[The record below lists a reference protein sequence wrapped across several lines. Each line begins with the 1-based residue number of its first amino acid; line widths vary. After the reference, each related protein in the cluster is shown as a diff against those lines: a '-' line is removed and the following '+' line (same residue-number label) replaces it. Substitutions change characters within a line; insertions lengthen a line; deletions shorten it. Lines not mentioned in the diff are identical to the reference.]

1 MKFLNVRIWLILF
14 GIFLLIG
21 SLSGIG
27 SVESEA
33 SKQWDGVDLTGRTL
47 DIAASVEVVWVL
59 NVALWGA
66 ALIAIS
72 LLVSGHSLARVGVV
86 AIVTVILSQLLVASY
101 LGVTYDYGQSAGGPP
116 WQFFIILALAI
127 VTLVACSV
135 NWKQKPVSV
144 DTSASAQA
152 LSSTSALHQ

>member
-1 MKFLNVRIWLILF
+1 MKFLNVRVWLILF

-66 ALIAIS
+66 AIIVIS

-127 VTLVACSV
+127 VTIVACIV
-135 NWKQKPVSV
+135 NWKPKPVSV
-144 DTSASAQA
+144 DTSASA
-152 LSSTSALHQ
+152 

>member
-1 MKFLNVRIWLILF
+1 MKFLNARIWLIVF

-59 NVALWGA
+59 NIALWGA
-66 ALIAIS
+66 AIIAIA
-72 LLVSGHSLARVGVV
+72 LLVSGHSLARIGVV
-86 AIVTVILSQLLVASY
+86 AIVTVILSQLVVGVY
-101 LGVTYDYGQSAGGPP
+101 LGVTYDYGQSGGPP
-116 WQFFIILALAI
+116 WQFFVILALAI
-127 VTLVACSV
+127 VTLVACIM
-135 NWKQKPVSV
+135 NWKQKPARWDASVS
-144 DTSASAQA
+144 D
-152 LSSTSALHQ
+152 

>member
-1 MKFLNVRIWLILF
+1 VKFLNVRVWLILF

-66 ALIAIS
+66 AIIVIS

-127 VTLVACSV
+127 VTIVACIV
-135 NWKQKPVSV
+135 NWKPKPVSV
-144 DTSASAQA
+144 DTSASA
-152 LSSTSALHQ
+152 

>member
-1 MKFLNVRIWLILF
+1 MKLLNARIWLIVF

-66 ALIAIS
+66 AIIAIA
-72 LLVSGHSLARVGVV
+72 LLVSGHSLARIGVV
-86 AIVTVILSQLLVASY
+86 AIVTVILSQLVVGVY
-101 LGVTYDYGQSAGGPP
+101 LGVTYDYGQSGGPP
-116 WQFFIILALAI
+116 WQFFVILALAI
-127 VTLVACSV
+127 VTLVACIM
-135 NWKQKPVSV
+135 NWKQKPARWDASVS
-144 DTSASAQA
+144 D
-152 LSSTSALHQ
+152 

>member
-1 MKFLNVRIWLILF
+1 VKFLNVRIWLIVF

-66 ALIAIS
+66 AIIAIS

-116 WQFFIILALAI
+116 WQFFIIVALAI
-127 VTLVACSV
+127 VTLVACIA
-135 NWKQKPVSV
+135 NWKPKPVSI
-144 DTSASAQA
+144 DTSASA
-152 LSSTSALHQ
+152 

>member
-1 MKFLNVRIWLILF
+1 MKFLNVRIWLIVF

-66 ALIAIS
+66 AIIVIS

-86 AIVTVILSQLLVASY
+86 AIVTVILSQLVVAAY
-101 LGVTYDYGQSAGGPP
+101 LGITYDYGQSAGGPP
-116 WQFFIILALAI
+116 WQVFIILALAI
-127 VTLVACSV
+127 VTLVACIM
-135 NWKQKPVSV
+135 NWKQKPVRV
-144 DTSASAQA
+144 NASASA
-152 LSSTSALHQ
+152 

>member
-1 MKFLNVRIWLILF
+1 MKFLNVRVWLIVF

-33 SKQWDGVDLTGRTL
+33 SKQWDGVDLRGRTL

-66 ALIAIS
+66 AIIAIS

-127 VTLVACSV
+127 VTLVACIA
-135 NWKQKPVSV
+135 NWKQKPLSV
-144 DTSASAQA
+144 DTSASA
-152 LSSTSALHQ
+152 

>member
-1 MKFLNVRIWLILF
+1 VKFLNARIWLIVF

-66 ALIAIS
+66 AIIAIA
-72 LLVSGHSLARVGVV
+72 LLVSGRSLARIGVV
-86 AIVTVILSQLLVASY
+86 AIVTVLLSQLVVGGY
-101 LGVTYDYGQSAGGPP
+101 LGVTYNYGQGGPP
-116 WQFFIILALAI
+116 WQFFVILALAI
-127 VTLVACSV
+127 VTLVACIM
-135 NWKQKPVSV
+135 NWKQKPARWYASVS
-144 DTSASAQA
+144 D
-152 LSSTSALHQ
+152 

>member
-1 MKFLNVRIWLILF
+1 MKFLNVRIWLIVF

-66 ALIAIS
+66 AIIAIS

-116 WQFFIILALAI
+116 WQFFIIVALAI
-127 VTLVACSV
+127 VTLVACIA
-135 NWKQKPVSV
+135 NWKQKPLSV
-144 DTSASAQA
+144 DTSASA
-152 LSSTSALHQ
+152 

>member
-59 NVALWGA
+59 NIALWGA
-66 ALIAIS
+66 AIIAIS

-86 AIVTVILSQLLVASY
+86 AIVTVILSQLLVAAY

-127 VTLVACSV
+127 VTLVACIT
-135 NWKQKPVSV
+135 NWRQEPVSV
-144 DTSASAQA
+144 DTSASA
-152 LSSTSALHQ
+152 

>member
-1 MKFLNVRIWLILF
+1 MKFLNVRFWLIMF

-66 ALIAIS
+66 AIIVIS

-86 AIVTVILSQLLVASY
+86 VIVTVLLSQLVVATY

-127 VTLVACSV
+127 VTLVACIT
-135 NWKQKPVSV
+135 NWRQKPVSV
-144 DTSASAQA
+144 DASASA
-152 LSSTSALHQ
+152 

>member
-66 ALIAIS
+66 AIIAIS

-86 AIVTVILSQLLVASY
+86 AIVTVILSQLLVAAY

-127 VTLVACSV
+127 VTLVACIT
-135 NWKQKPVSV
+135 NWRQEPVSV
-144 DTSASAQA
+144 DTSASA
-152 LSSTSALHQ
+152 

>member
-1 MKFLNVRIWLILF
+1 MKFLNVRIWLIVF

-66 ALIAIS
+66 AIIAIS

-101 LGVTYDYGQSAGGPP
+101 LGITYDYGQSAGGPP
-116 WQFFIILALAI
+116 GQFFIILALAI
-127 VTLVACSV
+127 VTLVACIV
-135 NWKQKPVSV
+135 NWKQKPLSV
-144 DTSASAQA
+144 DTSASA
-152 LSSTSALHQ
+152 

>member
-1 MKFLNVRIWLILF
+1 VKFLNVRIWLIVF

-47 DIAASVEVVWVL
+47 DIAASVEVVWAL

-66 ALIAIS
+66 AIIVIS

-86 AIVTVILSQLLVASY
+86 AIVTVILSQLVVAAY
-101 LGVTYDYGQSAGGPP
+101 LGITYDYGQSAGGPP
-116 WQFFIILALAI
+116 WQFFIILSLAI
-127 VTLVACSV
+127 VTLVACIM
-135 NWKQKPVSV
+135 NWKQKPVRVDASV
-144 DTSASAQA
+144 SA
-152 LSSTSALHQ
+152 

>member
-1 MKFLNVRIWLILF
+1 VKFLNVRIWLIVF

-66 ALIAIS
+66 AIIVIS

-86 AIVTVILSQLLVASY
+86 AIVTVILSQLVVAAY
-101 LGVTYDYGQSAGGPP
+101 LGITYDYGQSADGPP

-127 VTLVACSV
+127 VTLVACIM
-135 NWKQKPVSV
+135 NWKQKPVRWDASV
-144 DTSASAQA
+144 SD
-152 LSSTSALHQ
+152 

>member
-1 MKFLNVRIWLILF
+1 MKFLNVRIWLIVF

-66 ALIAIS
+66 AIIAIS
-72 LLVSGHSLARVGVV
+72 LLVSGHGLARVGVV

-127 VTLVACSV
+127 VTLVACIA
-135 NWKQKPVSV
+135 NWKQKPLSV
-144 DTSASAQA
+144 DTSASA
-152 LSSTSALHQ
+152 

>member
-1 MKFLNVRIWLILF
+1 VKFLNVRFWLIMF

-66 ALIAIS
+66 AIIVIS

-86 AIVTVILSQLLVASY
+86 AIVTVLLGQLVVATY

-127 VTLVACSV
+127 VTLVACIT
-135 NWKQKPVSV
+135 NWRQKPVSV
-144 DTSASAQA
+144 DASASA
-152 LSSTSALHQ
+152 

>member
-1 MKFLNVRIWLILF
+1 MKFLNVRFWLIVF

-66 ALIAIS
+66 AIIVIS

-86 AIVTVILSQLLVASY
+86 AIVTVLLSQLVVATY

-127 VTLVACSV
+127 VTLVACIT
-135 NWKQKPVSV
+135 NWRQKPLSV
-144 DTSASAQA
+144 DTSASA
-152 LSSTSALHQ
+152 

>member
-1 MKFLNVRIWLILF
+1 VKFLNVRFWLIMF

-59 NVALWGA
+59 NVALLGA
-66 ALIAIS
+66 AIIVIS

-86 AIVTVILSQLLVASY
+86 VIVTVLLSQLVVATY

-127 VTLVACSV
+127 VTLVACIT
-135 NWKQKPVSV
+135 NWRQKPVSV
-144 DTSASAQA
+144 DASASA
-152 LSSTSALHQ
+152 

>member
-1 MKFLNVRIWLILF
+1 MKFLNVRIWLIVF

-66 ALIAIS
+66 AIIAIS

-127 VTLVACSV
+127 VTLIACIA
-135 NWKQKPVSV
+135 NWKQKPLSV
-144 DTSASAQA
+144 DTSASA
-152 LSSTSALHQ
+152 

>member
-1 MKFLNVRIWLILF
+1 MKFLNVRIWLIVF

-66 ALIAIS
+66 AIIVIS

-86 AIVTVILSQLLVASY
+86 AIVTVILSQLVVAAY
-101 LGVTYDYGQSAGGPP
+101 LGITYDYGQSAGGPP

-127 VTLVACSV
+127 VTLVACIT
-135 NWKQKPVSV
+135 NWRQKPVSV
-144 DTSASAQA
+144 DTSASA
-152 LSSTSALHQ
+152 

>member
-1 MKFLNVRIWLILF
+1 MKFLNVRVWLIVF

-66 ALIAIS
+66 AIIAIS

-127 VTLVACSV
+127 VTLVACIA
-135 NWKQKPVSV
+135 NWKQKPLSV
-144 DTSASAQA
+144 DTSASA
-152 LSSTSALHQ
+152 

>member
-1 MKFLNVRIWLILF
+1 MKFLNVRIWLIVF

-66 ALIAIS
+66 AIIAIS

-101 LGVTYDYGQSAGGPP
+101 LGITYDYGQSAGGPP

-127 VTLVACSV
+127 VTLVACIV
-135 NWKQKPVSV
+135 NWKQRPLSV
-144 DTSASAQA
+144 DTSASA
-152 LSSTSALHQ
+152 

>member
-1 MKFLNVRIWLILF
+1 VKFLNARIWLIVF

-66 ALIAIS
+66 AIIAIA
-72 LLVSGHSLARVGVV
+72 LLVGGHSLARVGVV
-86 AIVTVILSQLLVASY
+86 AIVTVILSQLVVAAY
-101 LGVTYDYGQSAGGPP
+101 LGITYDYGQSAGGPP

-127 VTLVACSV
+127 VTLVACIM
-135 NWKQKPVSV
+135 NWKQKPVRVNASV
-144 DTSASAQA
+144 SD
-152 LSSTSALHQ
+152 

>member
-1 MKFLNVRIWLILF
+1 MKFLNVRFWLIVF

-66 ALIAIS
+66 AIIVIS
-72 LLVSGHSLARVGVV
+72 LLVSGHSLA
-86 AIVTVILSQLLVASY
+86 LSQLVVATY

-127 VTLVACSV
+127 VTLVACIT
-135 NWKQKPVSV
+135 NWRQKPLSV
-144 DTSASAQA
+144 DTSASA
-152 LSSTSALHQ
+152 

>member
-1 MKFLNVRIWLILF
+1 MKFLNVRFWLIVF
-14 GIFLLIG
+14 GMFLLIG

-66 ALIAIS
+66 AIIVIS

-86 AIVTVILSQLLVASY
+86 AIVTVLLSQLVVATY

-127 VTLVACSV
+127 VTLVACIT
-135 NWKQKPVSV
+135 NWRQKPLSV
-144 DTSASAQA
+144 DTSASA
-152 LSSTSALHQ
+152 

>member
-1 MKFLNVRIWLILF
+1 MKFLNVRFWLIMF

-47 DIAASVEVVWVL
+47 DIAASVEVVWAL

-66 ALIAIS
+66 AIIVIS

-86 AIVTVILSQLLVASY
+86 VIVTVLLSQLVVATY

-127 VTLVACSV
+127 VTLVACIT
-135 NWKQKPVSV
+135 NWRQKPVSV
-144 DTSASAQA
+144 DASASA
-152 LSSTSALHQ
+152 

>member
-1 MKFLNVRIWLILF
+1 MKFLNVRIWLIVF

-66 ALIAIS
+66 AIIVIS
-72 LLVSGHSLARVGVV
+72 LLVSGHSV
-86 AIVTVILSQLLVASY
+86 
-101 LGVTYDYGQSAGGPP
+101 
-116 WQFFIILALAI
+116 
-127 VTLVACSV
+127 
-135 NWKQKPVSV
+135 
-144 DTSASAQA
+144 
-152 LSSTSALHQ
+152 

>member
-1 MKFLNVRIWLILF
+1 MKFLNARIWLIVF

-66 ALIAIS
+66 AIIAIA
-72 LLVSGHSLARVGVV
+72 LLVSGHSLARIGVV
-86 AIVTVILSQLLVASY
+86 AIVTVLLSQLVVGGY
-101 LGVTYDYGQSAGGPP
+101 LGVTYNYGQGAPP
-116 WQFFIILALAI
+116 WQFFVILALAI
-127 VTLVACSV
+127 VTLVACIM
-135 NWKQKPVSV
+135 NWKQKPARWDVSV
-144 DTSASAQA
+144 SD
-152 LSSTSALHQ
+152 

>member
-1 MKFLNVRIWLILF
+1 MKFLNVRFWLIVF

-27 SVESEA
+27 SVENEA

-47 DIAASVEVVWVL
+47 DIAASVEGVWVL

-66 ALIAIS
+66 AIIVIS

-86 AIVTVILSQLLVASY
+86 AIVTVLLSQLVVATY

-127 VTLVACSV
+127 VTLVACIT
-135 NWKQKPVSV
+135 NWRQKPLSV
-144 DTSASAQA
+144 DTSASA
-152 LSSTSALHQ
+152 

>member
-1 MKFLNVRIWLILF
+1 MKFLNVRFWLIVF

-66 ALIAIS
+66 AIIVIS

-86 AIVTVILSQLLVASY
+86 AIVTVLLSQLVVATY

-127 VTLVACSV
+127 VTLVACIT
-135 NWKQKPVSV
+135 NWRQEPVSV
-144 DTSASAQA
+144 DTSASA
-152 LSSTSALHQ
+152 

>member
-1 MKFLNVRIWLILF
+1 MKFLNVRIWLIVF

-66 ALIAIS
+66 AIIVIS

-86 AIVTVILSQLLVASY
+86 AIVTVILSQILVATY
-101 LGVTYDYGQSAGGPP
+101 LGVTYD
-116 WQFFIILALAI
+116 
-127 VTLVACSV
+127 
-135 NWKQKPVSV
+135 
-144 DTSASAQA
+144 
-152 LSSTSALHQ
+152 

>member
-1 MKFLNVRIWLILF
+1 
-14 GIFLLIG
+14 
-21 SLSGIG
+21 
-27 SVESEA
+27 
-33 SKQWDGVDLTGRTL
+33 
-47 DIAASVEVVWVL
+47 VL

-66 ALIAIS
+66 AIIAIS

-127 VTLVACSV
+127 VTLVACIV
-135 NWKQKPVSV
+135 NWKQKPLSV
-144 DTSASAQA
+144 DTSASA
-152 LSSTSALHQ
+152 

>member
-1 MKFLNVRIWLILF
+1 VKFLNARIWLIVF

-59 NVALWGA
+59 NIALWGA
-66 ALIAIS
+66 AIIAIA
-72 LLVSGHSLARVGVV
+72 LLVSGHSLARIGVV
-86 AIVTVILSQLLVASY
+86 AIVTVILSQLVVGVY
-101 LGVTYDYGQSAGGPP
+101 LGVTYDYGQSGGPP
-116 WQFFIILALAI
+116 WQFFVILALAI
-127 VTLVACSV
+127 VTLVACIM
-135 NWKQKPVSV
+135 NWKQKPARWDASVS
-144 DTSASAQA
+144 D
-152 LSSTSALHQ
+152 

>member
-1 MKFLNVRIWLILF
+1 MKFLNARIWLIVF

-59 NVALWGA
+59 NIALWGA
-66 ALIAIS
+66 AIIAIA
-72 LLVSGHSLARVGVV
+72 LLVGGHSLARIGVV
-86 AIVTVILSQLLVASY
+86 AIVTVILSQLVVGGY
-101 LGVTYDYGQSAGGPP
+101 LGVTYDYGQSGGPP
-116 WQFFIILALAI
+116 WQFFVILALAI
-127 VTLVACSV
+127 VTLVACIM
-135 NWKQKPVSV
+135 NWKQKPARWDASVS
-144 DTSASAQA
+144 D
-152 LSSTSALHQ
+152 